1 MAKRSR
7 GPSIKRELL
16 SKSREAALNAVQ
28 TFNNPLTTFKAETFI
43 VLMVIAWTYLLHAY
57 YRQEGIEYRYYDQGP
72 KRRKFDRTKS
82 GAFKYWE
89 LERCLNEKKCPLD
102 RPTKSNLRFLI
113 GLRHEIEH
121 HRSAGSDNRFS
132 GRYLAC
138 CLNYERYICQL
149 FGSNQSLGESA
160 AFTVQFRDLVTTAA
174 PEEAVEPLPSNVAKY
189 LSEFDA
195 DVPDEDM
202 LSPYFRRRFL
212 FVPIATGKKAQ
223 ADEVIQFV
231 PFDSELGTA
240 IGDAYKQIV
249 LKEVER
255 SKLLPTEIVELMKS
269 EGYSYFRLQEHTK
282 LWQKMDGKNPGKGY
296 GYELGGRWFWY
307 VRWLEVVRKH
317 CAANTDTYTADS
329 KLATTS

>member
-1 MAKRSR
+1 MS
-7 GPSIKRELL
+7 
-16 SKSREAALNAVQ
+16 
-28 TFNNPLTTFKAETFI
+28 
-43 VLMVIAWTYLLHAY
+43 
-57 YRQEGIEYRYYDQGP
+57 
-72 KRRKFDRTKS
+72 
-82 GAFKYWE
+82 
-89 LERCLNEKKCPLD
+89 LD

-212 FVPIATGKKAQ
+212 FVPIATGTKAQ
-223 ADEVIQFV
+223 ADEVIPV
-231 PFDSELGTA
+231 CAIRVGTRH
-240 IGDAYKQIV
+240 GGRRCLQTDC
-249 LKEVER
+249 LER
-255 SKLLPTEIVELMKS
+255 SGTS
-269 EGYSYFRLQEHTK
+269 ETLTH
-282 LWQKMDGKNPGKGY
+282 
-296 GYELGGRWFWY
+296 
-307 VRWLEVVRKH
+307 
-317 CAANTDTYTADS
+317 
-329 KLATTS
+329 